1 MPAGQRR
8 KIFFDGGCQPNPGAM
23 SVAVVACGEAYFY
36 GDLGHGSS
44 TDAEWTALLLGLQLA
59 QRLGLRDFDLVG
71 DSREVIAQASGQTRC
86 APAAI
91 HHLARYAQIAAF
103 GGPRRLVWTPRA
115 QNLAGIALARGAA
128 GL

>member
-23 SVAVVACGEAYFY
+23 SAAVVACGEAYFY

-44 TDAEWTALLLGLQLA
+44 TDAEWTALLLALQLA

-91 HHLARYAQIAAF
+91 HHLARYAQIAAL